1 MLDEFLPR
9 YDFNEVHSTTTSASP
24 PAAMEAIRALTPA
37 EVPTLVVLMAIR
49 TLPSALRGRRT
60 ALRGRLLEGF
70 VRGGFV
76 PLRDAQDELV
86 FGVVGRFWKP
96 SSGVR
101 RIEAAEFESFAEP
114 GTAKAA
120 LNLLVE
126 RDGER
131 TRIVTETRIATP
143 DEQSR
148 RSFSRYWRV
157 IQPGSALIRRDWLR
171 AIRRRAER
179 SPR

>member
-1 MLDEFLPR
+1 
-9 YDFNEVHSTTTSASP
+9 
-24 PAAMEAIRALTPA
+24 
-37 EVPTLVVLMAIR
+37 
-49 TLPSALRGRRT
+49 
-60 ALRGRLLEGF
+60 
-70 VRGGFV
+70 
-76 PLRDAQDELV
+76 
-86 FGVVGRFWKP
+86 VVGRFWQP

-101 RIEAAEFESFAEP
+101 RIQAAEFERFAEP

-120 LNLLVE
+120 FNLLVE
-126 RDGER
+126 RDGGR

-143 DEQSR
+143 DERSR

>member
-24 PAAMEAIRALTPA
+24 AAAMEAIRALTPA

-49 TLPSALRGRRT
+49 TLPSTLRGRRT
-60 ALRGRLLEGF
+60 GLRGRLLEGF
-70 VRGGFV
+70 ARGGFV
-76 PLRDAQDELV
+76 PLRDAPDEVV
-86 FGVVGRFWKP
+86 FGVVGQFWKP

-101 RIEAAEFESFAEP
+101 RIEPAEFEGFAEP

-120 LNLLVE
+120 FNLLVE
-126 RDGER
+126 PDGER

-143 DEQSR
+143 DEHSR

-179 SPR
+179 SSR